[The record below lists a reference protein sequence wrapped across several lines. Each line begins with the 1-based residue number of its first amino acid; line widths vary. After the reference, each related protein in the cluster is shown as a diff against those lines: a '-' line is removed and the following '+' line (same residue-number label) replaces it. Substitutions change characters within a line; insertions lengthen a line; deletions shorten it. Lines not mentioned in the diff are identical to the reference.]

1 MKILR
6 SLTLTFGF
14 VCLVIGV
21 VAVLSGGGPVEHV
34 VRLGES
40 LIIGGAIIIASAVIS
55 AAIAGRENK

>member
-1 MKILR
+1 
-6 SLTLTFGF
+6 
-14 VCLVIGV
+14 V

>member
-14 VCLVIGV
+14 VCIVIGV
-21 VAVLSGGGPVEHV
+21 VAVLAGGGHVEHV
-34 VRLGES
+34 VMLGQS
-40 LIIGGAIIIASAVIS
+40 LVTAGAIIIASAVIS